1 MHRFHFPHPASIPG
15 VAAATETPVLS
26 DALVELEKEE
36 SHHAAKVLRLRVGE
50 AVSLFDGNGVLAE
63 GVIERLGSRVAVR
76 MKRVHRAL
84 PIAPRI
90 DVAVALPKG
99 ARADVMIEQLSQ
111 LGCDSIIPL
120 RTRRSIVDPRETKLD
135 RFARAAI
142 ESAKQCGRA
151 HVMTIAAPI
160 SFGPALWKGSH
171 DLRLIASPGGT
182 SHEAVNVQLRSA
194 KHVLIL
200 IGPEGGWAEEELK
213 DAGEAR
219 CEAWALGPH
228 VMRIETAAVAAVTVV
243 RYVTQTKTT

>member
-1 MHRFHFPHPASIPG
+1 MHRFHFPHLASIPG
-15 VAAATETPVLS
+15 IAAASTSPVLS
-26 DALVELEKEE
+26 DMLVELEKEE

-50 AVSLFDGNGVLAE
+50 AVGLFDGNGVTAQ
-63 GVIERLGSRVAVR
+63 GVIEKLGSRVAVR
-76 MKRVHRAL
+76 LSSVLRVAV
-84 PIAPRI
+84 PVPRI

-151 HVMTIAAPI
+151 HVMTIATPVN
-160 SFGPALWKGSH
+160 FGPALWKSPH
-171 DLRLIASPGGT
+171 DLRLIASPGGA
-182 SHEAVNVQLRSA
+182 SHEALNARLLGA
-194 KHVLIL
+194 KNVLIL

-213 DAGEAR
+213 DANDAG
-219 CEAWALGPH
+219 CEAWSLGPH
-228 VMRIETAAVAAVTVV
+228 VMRIETAAAAAVTVA
-243 RYVTQTKTT
+243 RYVTQMRIV